1 MLPMMASPSSP
12 CCSEGGRSSSSSR
25 SGFSVISCWS
35 MSASSRVDMGRSL
48 IACWSEGVNMSFCWS
63 FAGRVSFCCK
73 SFPYASV
80 QPEVFAEVDCS
91 DVLVLRELRGR
102 SGAENLPIVHYIG
115 SIGDLQSFSNV
126 VIGHQDSDSAGF
138 QMMDDLLDVPD
149 GDGVDSRKGL
159 VEEHEGGRR
168 HQGAGDL
175 GAPSFSTRERVSPRS
190 RLVRKSQLLQHFAEP
205 LPFFVRPQRKRLEN
219 RKRALLDRAP
229 SGGGR

>member
-48 IACWSEGVNMSFCWS
+48 IACWSEGVKMSFCWS
-63 FAGRVSFCCK
+63 FAWRVSFCCK

-80 QPEVFAEVDCS
+80 QPEVFAEVDSS

-102 SGAENLPIVHYIG
+102 SGAENLPVVHYIG
-115 SIGDLQSFSNV
+115 SIGGFQSFSHV
-126 VIGHQDSDSAGF
+126 VIGDQDSDSAGS
-138 QMMDDLLDVPD
+138 QVMNDLLDVSD
-149 GDGVDSRKGL
+149 GDGVDSRERL

-168 HQGAGDL
+168 HESPGDL
-175 GAPSFSTRERVSPRS
+175 GAPAFSTPRRYPRARAFSRSPN
-190 RLVRKSQLLQHFAEP
+190 P
-205 LPFFVRPQRKRLEN
+205 C
-219 RKRALLDRAP
+219 
-229 SGGGR
+229 